1 MSQPSGLRGN
11 SGSRALPPSMPTSSE
26 TPSINNLDHQI
37 GLQNGSTSI
46 LELSRQR
53 LQLAKQAPPLN
64 LSARVEELTR
74 ELGHQ
79 RQEIQF
85 YRQAFENLQR
95 FRETVYDL
103 SQQLFLAHYLDHD
116 VGRLDDVIAQLRN
129 ALEDSK
135 RREFKAKRDWM
146 EFWGIDHIAQELRGN
161 VV

>member
-1 MSQPSGLRGN
+1 MSQPSG
-11 SGSRALPPSMPTSSE
+11 SSSHSRSSRHPPTHQG

-37 GLQNGSTSI
+37 RLQIGSTSI
-46 LELSRQR
+46 LELSPQR
-53 LQLAKQAPPLN
+53 LQLAKQNPPLS
-64 LSARVEELTR
+64 LSVRIEELTK
-74 ELGHQ
+74 ELGYQ

-95 FRETVYDL
+95 LRETVYDV

-116 VGRLDDVIAQLRN
+116 LNRLDEIIAQLRN

-146 EFWGIDHIAQELRGN
+146 EFWGIDHSVQGNRGDMI
-161 VV
+161 

>member
-1 MSQPSGLRGN
+1 MFQSSSLRGDSGLR
-11 SGSRALPPSMPTSSE
+11 APPPSIPTYSE
-26 TPSINNLDHQI
+26 TPSINSLDHQI

-53 LQLAKQAPPLN
+53 LQLAKQNPPLN
-64 LSARVEELTR
+64 LSARIEELTR

-116 VGRLDDVIAQLRN
+116 LRN

-135 RREFKAKRDWM
+135 RREFKAKRD
-146 EFWGIDHIAQELRGN
+146 
-161 VV
+161 

>member
-1 MSQPSGLRGN
+1 MSQPSGSHGHSR
-11 SGSRALPPSMPTSSE
+11 SRAFPPSIPTHSG

-37 GLQNGSTSI
+37 RLQNGSTSI

-53 LQLAKQAPPLN
+53 LQLAKQDPPLN

-74 ELGHQ
+74 ELGYQ

-116 VGRLDDVIAQLRN
+116 VGRLEDVIAQLRN

-135 RREFKAKRDWM
+135 RREFKARRDWM
-146 EFWGIDHIAQELRGN
+146 EFWGIDHIAQEHRRN
-161 VV
+161 VI